1 MRNLIPSLL
10 SLLLLMPAFA
20 QQPEAELAETEE
32 VEEIR
37 RYTVEVIVFRY
48 AQEVSTGSEVFMPD
62 EPEPEPEF
70 ELEEPLEFVQ
80 VLPPEPVEEEEPE
93 PEPLPDTE
101 LALLAEEDFQLI
113 DILDRM
119 ENLDVYEP
127 VMHFGWT
134 QATWPKEETEAI
146 PLVRFA
152 ELPEGLDGTLT
163 LYLSRY
169 LHLVVDLA
177 WQAPQEEEVMVF
189 GGDEFAQQDDRRTVG
204 DLLGL
209 IDDEDPQPLPTYYR
223 IQEDRILKNGELRYY
238 DHPKFGVL
246 AKVTRVEEEE
256 EDESGDGEL
265 LGYGTE

>member
-10 SLLLLMPAFA
+10 SLLLLAPALA
-20 QQPEAELAETEE
+20 QQPEAELAEIEE
-32 VEEIR
+32 EEIR

-62 EPEPEPEF
+62 EPEPEPEPL
-70 ELEEPLEFVQ
+70 LEEPVEFIQ

-93 PEPLPDTE
+93 PLPDTE
-101 LALLAEEDFQLI
+101 FALLAEEDYELV
-113 DILDRM
+113 DIIDRM
-119 ENLDVYEP
+119 EDLDVYEP

-134 QATWPKEETEAI
+134 QATWPKEQTEAI
-146 PLVRFA
+146 PLARFA
-152 ELPEGLDGTLT
+152 EPPEGLDGTMT

-177 WQAPQEEEVMVF
+177 LQAPETPEPTALHRDGVEPQSDV
-189 GGDEFAQQDDRRTVG
+189 RTVG
-204 DLLGL
+204 DLLDF
-209 IDDEDPQPLPTYYR
+209 IDGENREPLPTYFR
-223 IQEDRILKNGELRYY
+223 IQEDRILRNEELRYY

-246 AKVTRVEEEE
+246 AKVSRVEAMD
-256 EDESGDGEL
+256 EDASSDGEL

>member
-1 MRNLIPSLL
+1 MRNLIFSLL
-10 SLLLLMPAFA
+10 FLLSAPALA
-20 QQPEAELAETEE
+20 QQPVDETVETEE
-32 VEEIR
+32 EEIR

-48 AQEVSTGSEVFMPD
+48 AQEVSTGSEVFLPD

-70 ELEEPLEFVQ
+70 DIEEPAEFID

-93 PEPLPDTE
+93 PLPDTE
-101 LALLAEEDFQLI
+101 LALLTEEDFELVE
-113 DILDRM
+113 ILDRM
-119 ENLDVYEP
+119 EELDVYEP

-134 QATWPKEETEAI
+134 QATWPKEQTEPI
-146 PLVRFA
+146 PLARFA
-152 ELPEGLDGTLT
+152 ELPDGIDGTLT

-177 WQAPQEEEVMVF
+177 LQAPQSPDVTIV
-189 GGDEFAQQDDRRTVG
+189 GRDEIAPQPERRMIG
-204 DLLGL
+204 DLLDF
-209 IDDEDPQPLPTYYR
+209 IDDENREPLPTYFR

-246 AKVTRVEEEE
+246 AKVSRVEAVD
-256 EDESGDGEL
+256 EDASGDGEL

>member
-1 MRNLIPSLL
+1 MRNLIPTLL
-10 SLLLLMPAFA
+10 SLLLLTPALA
-20 QQPEAELAETEE
+20 QQPEAETLDAEE

-48 AQEVSTGSEVFMPD
+48 AQEVSTGSEVFLPD
-62 EPEPEPEF
+62 EPEPEPE
-70 ELEEPLEFVQ
+70 LDADGPVEFVQ

-93 PEPLPDTE
+93 PLPDTE
-101 LALLAEEDFQLI
+101 LALLAEEDYQLVEI
-113 DILDRM
+113 FDRM

-146 PLVRFA
+146 PLARFA
-152 ELPEGLDGTLT
+152 ELPEGLDGSLT

-177 WQAPQEEEVMVF
+177 WQAPQDAEAMVA
-189 GGDEFAQQDDRRTVG
+189 GRDPVTRSGDSQTVSG
-204 DLLGL
+204 LLGFL
-209 IDDEDPQPLPTYYR
+209 DDEDPEPLPTYYR

-238 DHPKFGVL
+238 DHPRFGVL
-246 AKVTRVEEEE
+246 AKVTRVEAEEE
-256 EDESGDGEL
+256 QASDDGEL